1 MRLLYLV
8 VVMFLA
14 GNVSLKAQD
23 GNWKKLAEKSVAF
36 KSETDKV
43 SLTGNERTANWIRIK
58 CIQGTVQIKEVTI
71 KMEGGESKTFNPATG
86 LLTKGMATVPFAVP
100 GKKDEKV
107 KSVEMK
113 YDSKGSIVT
122 NKRAK
127 VEVQGKLDRE

>member
-1 MRLLYLV
+1 MKLFGILLLFVMTIPV
-8 VVMFLA
+8 VQ
-14 GNVSLKAQD
+14 AQD
-23 GNWKKLAEKSVAF
+23 GKWKKLAEKSVAF
-36 KSETDKV
+36 HSETDRV
-43 SLTGNERTANWIRIK
+43 SLQGDERTANWIRIK
-58 CIQGTVQIKEVTI
+58 CIQGAVQIKEVTI
-71 KMEGGESKTFNPATG
+71 NMEGGESKTFNPTSG
-86 LLTKGMATVPFAVP
+86 LLNKGMATVPFQVP